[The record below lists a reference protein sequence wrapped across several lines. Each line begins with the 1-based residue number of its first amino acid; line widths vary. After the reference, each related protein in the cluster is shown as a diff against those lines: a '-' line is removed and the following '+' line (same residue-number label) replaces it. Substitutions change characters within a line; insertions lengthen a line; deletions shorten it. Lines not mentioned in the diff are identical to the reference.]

1 VSGREQS
8 LAERRLELVQRSA
21 AQRAALIANAEPLVR
36 KAAALDRIVTKLR
49 RYPVVTAAVG
59 GAVAFFGSRK
69 LFGLLTRAI
78 TLYAL
83 FKR

>member
-1 VSGREQS
+1 MSGREQS
-8 LAERRLELVQRSA
+8 LAQRRLELVQRSA
-21 AQRAALIANAEPLVR
+21 AQRAALIANADPFLR
-36 KAAALDRIVTKLR
+36 KAAALDRIVSKLR
-49 RYPVVTAAVG
+49 QYPMVTAVAA

>member
-1 VSGREQS
+1 MSGREQS

-21 AQRAALIANAEPLVR
+21 AQRAALIASADPFAR
-36 KAAALDRIVTKLR
+36 KAAALDRIVAKLR
-49 RYPVVTAAVG
+49 RYPVVLAVAG

-69 LFGLLTRAI
+69 LFTLVTRAL

-83 FKR
+83 FRR

>member
-1 VSGREQS
+1 MSSREQS

-21 AQRAALIANAEPLVR
+21 AQRAALIANADPIVR
-36 KAAALDRIVTKLR
+36 KAAALDRIVIKLR
-49 RYPVVTAAVG
+49 QYPMVTAAA
-59 GAVAFFGSRK
+59 GAAIAFFGSRK
-69 LFGLLTRAI
+69 LFALATRAI